1 MHEFVRRIV
10 FRKRQ
15 YRNVQFFK
23 FFFKFFCVFV
33 ILHFSSYL
41 IGLGLDAGV
50 CLRYPS
56 MPQLFSVIFTALET
70 EKVCIAV
77 MNG

>member
-15 YRNVQFFK
+15 YRNVQ
-23 FFFKFFCVFV
+23 FFKFFCVFV

-41 IGLGLDAGV
+41 IGLGLDAGGMSFVIIV
-50 CLRYPS
+50 CPS
-56 MPQLFSVIFTALET
+56 WFSVIFTALET
-70 EKVCIAV
+70 EKVCI
-77 MNG
+77 